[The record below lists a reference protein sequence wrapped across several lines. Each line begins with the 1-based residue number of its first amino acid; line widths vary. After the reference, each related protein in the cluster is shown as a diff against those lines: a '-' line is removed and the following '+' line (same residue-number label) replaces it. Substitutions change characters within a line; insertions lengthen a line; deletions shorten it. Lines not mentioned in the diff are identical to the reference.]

1 MDQVPQGMAELGQR
15 LGRRYSRYGLEP
27 AQLVRALESMPRPD
41 AVLMSCAMTYWYPG
55 VREAADLLHR
65 VWPDV
70 PVALGGIYATLCPD
84 HARRHAGVSHV
95 VPGPLEQALPALSDI
110 VGLELADRAALPA
123 HDLATTS
130 DAAALQTSVGCPH
143 RCLYCGVAALTP
155 RYQAFSAER
164 VEREVR
170 AIVALGIRQLAIYD
184 DAFLARPQRAVEILE
199 RLAPLSVRLHA
210 SSGLSC
216 RGLTAKV
223 ARAMR
228 DAGFVSVRLGL
239 ETADPQAQE
248 RLGAKVTTEELS
260 AALDHLEAA
269 GFPRREIGV
278 YVMGGLPGQERA
290 DVQHSLERVL
300 ALGARPHLAEYSP
313 VPGSPLFD
321 EACAASP
328 YPLAEEPLFQNPT
341 LLPCAAVDGNELA
354 GIKTWLRQQC

>member
-1 MDQVPQGMAELGQR
+1 MAVLGR
-15 LGRRYSRYGLEP
+15 DLGRRYSRYGLEP
-27 AQLVRALESMPRPD
+27 AQLECALESMARPD
-41 AVLMSCAMTYWYPG
+41 AVLMSCTMTYWYPG
-55 VREAADLLHR
+55 AHATADLLR
-65 VWPDV
+65 RRWPGV
-70 PVALGGIYATLCPD
+70 PVVLGGIYATLCPD

-95 VPGPLEQALPALSDI
+95 VPGPLEQALPALSEI
-110 VGLELADRAALPA
+110 LGVELDDREPRGALPA
-123 HDLATTS
+123 HDLATTA

-155 RYQAFSAER
+155 RYRVFSAER

-170 AIVALGIRQLAIYD
+170 SIVALGIRQLAIYD
-184 DAFLARPQRAVEILE
+184 DAFLARPARAVEILE
-199 RLAPLSVRLHA
+199 RLAPLSVKLHA

-216 RGLTAKV
+216 RGLTAEV
-223 ARAMR
+223 ARGMR
-228 DAGFVSVRLGL
+228 RAGFVSVRLGL
-239 ETADPQAQE
+239 ETADPRAQE

-269 GFPRREIGV
+269 GYPRHEIGV
-278 YVMGGLPGQERA
+278 YVMVGLPGQERA

-328 YPLAEEPLFQNPT
+328 HPLAEEPLFQNPT
-341 LLPCAAVDGNELA
+341 LLPCAALDGNELRR
-354 GIKTWLRQQC
+354 IKTWLRQQC